1 MMTISTEYYVQ
12 ITLSVTKNN
21 IQCFISQEID
31 LKIGGAIIRAG
42 VIIGTNTVFNNSIIG
57 LLKFQNS

>member
-21 IQCFISQEID
+21 IQGFISQEID